1 VWRKTAA
8 QIRDWKD
15 RFGSAVPVSV
25 NVSRIDMLTPGL
37 RDMITEILDTYGLT
51 PDDILL
57 EITESAYTENSGQ
70 VISTAHE
77 LRAAGFHIEMDDF
90 GTGYSSLGMLTH
102 LPVDAI
108 KLDQSFILSAFG
120 EKRDARMI
128 ELILDI
134 ADYLQVPVV
143 AEGVETR
150 EQMLAL
156 KDMGCEMVQGYYF
169 SKPVPA
175 EEFEPFFGS

>member
-1 VWRKTAA
+1 
-8 QIRDWKD
+8 
-15 RFGSAVPVSV
+15 
-25 NVSRIDMLTPGL
+25 M
-37 RDMITEILDTYGLT
+37 
-51 PDDILL
+51 
-57 EITESAYTENSGQ
+57 
-70 VISTAHE
+70 
-77 LRAAGFHIEMDDF
+77 
-90 GTGYSSLGMLTH
+90 GMLTH

-134 ADYLQVPVV
+134 ADYLHVPVV